1 MLIIDNL
8 ALTVAH
14 LCILDM
20 KVCPSV
26 LLINISILSSK
37 ETVWLQLGPNDTVE
51 MVKRK
56 IEQQLSIPCGEQKLI
71 YAGLVLKDE
80 QQLLQYNIQ
89 KSSTLQLLRSK
100 LKCVCVCVCVCACV
114 RACACVCVC
123 VCVYTN
129 TYILTVCVY
138 VHIMWGSSG
147 IADD

>member
-26 LLINISILSSK
+26 ILINISILSSK

-80 QQLLQYNIQ
+80 RQLLQYNIQ

-100 LKCVCVCVCVCACV
+100 LKCVCVCVLCLCVH
-114 RACACVCVC
+114 
-123 VCVYTN
+123 TN